1 MKITII
7 GCRYFAFFTGA
18 FFSEV
23 GIELMCVDNE

>member
-7 GCRYFAFFTGA
+7 GCGYFAFLTGA

-23 GIELMCVDNE
+23 GIELMYADNE